1 MITDNLN
8 LQQPRKPFRLA
19 QELIWLL
26 GSIVTGLLVLPAMIY
41 MVGVKMFDSYK
52 GTGTATG
59 ITAFYADYAHD
70 LATAHLSSWT
80 VAIGPLLLI
89 YILRLILGLPASN
102 FSRLWSGFAKREAS
116 SHTD

>member
-19 QELIWLL
+19 QELIWFL
-26 GSIVTGLLVLPAMIY
+26 GSILTGLLVLPAMIY
-41 MVGVKMFDSYK
+41 VVGVKMFDAYK
-52 GTGTATG
+52 GSGTATG

-80 VAIGPLLLI
+80 VAVGPLVLI
-89 YILRLILGLPASN
+89 YILRLILGLPALN
-102 FSRLWSGFAKREAS
+102 FSRLWSSFTKREDS
-116 SHTD
+116 SSAD